1 MVKFTYGGS
10 GTTVVANLRFL
21 STYTIVVSK
30 DAEVVDFHAVSTT
43 LTLASSPILQ
53 FKY

>member
-1 MVKFTYGGS
+1 MVITYRGN
-10 GTTVVANLRFL
+10 GTTVVANLRFF

-30 DAEVVDFHAVSTT
+30 DAEAVDFHAVSTT
-43 LTLASSPILQ
+43 FTFASATILQ